1 MAVFVCVQELLEEP
15 TAAGGSGSGR
25 EGKGQVFEALF
36 VAVCQRTVRKTP
48 SFFSAF
54 PMFVPSLSWQN
65 DRIYI

>member
-1 MAVFVCVQELLEEP
+1 MAVFVRAQELLEEP
-15 TAAGGSGSGR
+15 TVAGGSGR
-25 EGKGQVFEALF
+25 EEKGGQVFEALF